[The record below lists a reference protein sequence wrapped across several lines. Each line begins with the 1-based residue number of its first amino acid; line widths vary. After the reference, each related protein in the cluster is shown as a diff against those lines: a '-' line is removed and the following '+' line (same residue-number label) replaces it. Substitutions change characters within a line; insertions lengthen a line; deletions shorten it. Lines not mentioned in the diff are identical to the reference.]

1 MVRSPAS
8 NKKGGRECRQEGDE
22 RVEHAENHS
31 QRHHPLKAVRD
42 AVGAVYILRKKER
55 SHPLPVRRICPFTEE
70 ATEGLRAVH
79 LLVVAVTTKRLLGSA
94 TQEKAEVPPSAL
106 FDAFIF
112 YG

>member
-31 QRHHPLKAVRD
+31 QRHHPLKAVSG
-42 AVGAVYILRKKER
+42 AVGAVYELPKKR
-55 SHPLPVRRICPFTEE
+55 GVPPPLSSTHCPFTEE
-70 ATEGLRAVH
+70 ATEGLLGVH
-79 LLVVAVTTKRLLGSA
+79 LLVVAVTTKRLLRSA
-94 TQEKAEVPPSAL
+94 SQEKAEVPPSAL
-106 FDAFIF
+106 FDAFIS